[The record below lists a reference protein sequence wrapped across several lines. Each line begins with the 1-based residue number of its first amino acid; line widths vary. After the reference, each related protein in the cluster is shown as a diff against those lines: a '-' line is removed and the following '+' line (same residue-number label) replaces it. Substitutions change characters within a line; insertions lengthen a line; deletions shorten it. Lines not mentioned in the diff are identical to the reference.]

1 MTQAGLDPESLAL
14 LLQTLKELGKDL
26 ITPEKSLAWDE
37 KDTLPEEVIRTLLS
51 PEIGLHL
58 VFLPDDCGGMGGGA
72 RDIYRVSEEM
82 AKLDLGIA
90 TAFLAIAL
98 GSETFPPYRTGNIA
112 WLRYV
117 LGGLLFGVGMTLGS
131 GCGNKTLVRVG
142 GGNLKSLVVLAVAAI
157 AAYGMLWTPLFE
169 RAFLPW
175 IGPGTVNLAGYGIQ
189 AQDLGALATK
199 VSGAE
204 NAAGSRI
211 AVGAVIALA
220 VLAFVF
226 ASREF
231 RQSFDNIL
239 GGAVIGLAVV
249 AGWWITAGPMGR
261 SWKEWAEM
269 ATEVPSRVQTQSYTF
284 ISPMGD
290 IVRWIMEPTH
300 LTFVNFGIV
309 ALLGVI
315 AGSFLYS

>member
-1 MTQAGLDPESLAL
+1 MSIFELPCRNRTGQTEVCEVGVVRRGRAKSWGHPFARPRSRRRRSPSAGKRLPPLLRIPPAL
-14 LLQTLKELGKDL
+14 LLV
-26 ITPEKSLAWDE
+26 A
-37 KDTLPEEVIRTLLS
+37 VIRNGGIHSGT
-51 PEIGLHL
+51 
-58 VFLPDDCGGMGGGA
+58 DDLGADTHSGGA
-72 RDIYRVSEEM
+72 HTD
-82 AKLDLGIA
+82 
-90 TAFLAIAL
+90 
-98 GSETFPPYRTGNIA
+98 
-112 WLRYV
+112 WLRNV

-211 AVGAVIALA
+211 AMGAVIALA

-261 SWKEWAEM
+261 SWKAWAEM

-284 ISPMGD
+284 IIPMGD